1 MNSLY
6 PELIEEEDEATFSST
21 LFKLYKLDDR
31 CNKLEAPS
39 FRIIF
44 LKDKKTQVHVSNHFN
59 SPSCII
65 SYYNIKDKT
74 CIDARTISKRLYNKI
89 ADHYFEVKRNSY

>member
-59 SPSCII
+59 SPYCII

>member
-6 PELIEEEDEATFSST
+6 PELIVEEDEATFSSN
-21 LFKLYKLDDR
+21 LFKIYKLDDR

-44 LKDKKTQVHVSNHFN
+44 LKDKKTQVHISNHFN
-59 SPSCII
+59 SPNCII
-65 SYYNIKDKT
+65 SYYNIKDKS
-74 CIDARTISKRLYNKI
+74 CIDARTVSKSLYNKI
-89 ADHYFEVKRNSY
+89 ANHYFEVKKISY

>member
-1 MNSLY
+1 MNTLY
-6 PELIEEEDEATFSST
+6 PEIIQEEDEATFSSN
-21 LFKLYKLDDR
+21 LFKIYKLDDR

-44 LKDKKTQVHVSNHFN
+44 LKDKETQVHVSNHFN
-59 SPSCII
+59 SPNCII
-65 SYYNIKDKT
+65 SYYNTKDKS
-74 CIDARTISKRLYNKI
+74 CIDARTVSKKLYNKI

>member
-6 PELIEEEDEATFSST
+6 PELIKEEDEATFSSN
-21 LFKLYKLDDR
+21 LFKIYKLDDR

-44 LKDKKTQVHVSNHFN
+44 LKDKETQVHVSNHFN
-59 SPSCII
+59 SPNCII
-65 SYYNIKDKT
+65 SYYNIKDKS
-74 CIDARTISKRLYNKI
+74 CIDARTVSKKLYNKI
-89 ADHYFEVKRNSY
+89 ADHYFEVKKISY